1 MSVEL
6 KVGNRVTV
14 EVIELRSDNPG
25 MNDYWVVNEIISVI
39 ADTFIRGGWKVEATK
54 ENGGVI
60 TLVVR
65 R

>member
-25 MNDYWVVNEIISVI
+25 MNDYWVVNEIISTVTRFP
-39 ADTFIRGGWKVEATK
+39 TF
-54 ENGGVI
+54 NS
-60 TLVVR
+60 TLML
-65 R
+65 